1 MVLTTVG
8 HGAWE
13 SALTNTLDPG
23 DAVLIPDCG
32 LFGKR
37 WAMMARDLGYE
48 VVSTSEHLRSPT
60 DPAEITDLSGRPEH
74 EALLEELT
82 QLLAGQL
89 YGGDEEWVRDGK
101 LVGLP
106 NREFRPGPNRGLS
119 SQRGH
124 HWPPPPKTDMQQIQ
138 WHSEDES

>member
-1 MVLTTVG
+1 MVGERERDWLYGEVG
-8 HGAWE
+8 EREHATRMIRKGQHKLIYYPAGNARQLFDVE
-13 SALTNTLDPG
+13 S
-23 DAVLIPDCG
+23 
-32 LFGKR
+32 
-37 WAMMARDLGYE
+37 
-48 VVSTSEHLRSPT
+48 
-60 DPAEITDLSGRPEH
+60 DPAEITDLSGSPEH

-82 QLLAGQL
+82 RLLIGQL

-138 WHSEDES
+138 WHNEEEA